1 MFLYKLPENLGNE
14 IYEYEKLIN
23 DYLNGRIDKQKFRSY
38 RVLMGVYEE
47 RKDETYMVRVRL
59 PGGNIL
65 LNQFEELVKIAEEF
79 TNRPLHITTRQELQI
94 HDILLADTA
103 IIMKKLLKIGLAT
116 RGGGGNTIRN
126 ITGSYDS
133 GFSKEEIFDITPYV
147 IALTERMISEADS
160 WNLPRKFKIA
170 FSNSQNDTG
179 LATVNDLGFIAN
191 INDKGEKG
199 FTVYIAGGMGADSNI
214 GIKLFDFISD
224 KEVYDIAKTTKILFD
239 RYGNRKNKHKARL
252 RFVLYKYGE
261 EEFKKKF
268 FEIYKEVKKQNYK
281 ELRIENF
288 EIENKG
294 FIEIQ
299 IFLGDLYFDDAR
311 KIIQIAKKYSNKSIK
326 FTPRQNLLLYNVP
339 EDKIETLKEELRKE
353 NFLPKKN
360 IFIYNAI
367 SCVGADTCRL
377 GICFSK
383 NLLKAIKGKI
393 ESRNVE
399 YKNLDKLKIN
409 ISGCPNNC
417 GQHLLA
423 DLGFYGKA
431 KKVNGHYAPFY
442 YIVIGGKVEKNKMR
456 FAEKLG
462 EIPSKNV
469 PDFVCEYLD
478 YLNLEI
484 TKNGYYD
491 LLFNKKDKL
500 LRIIEKYKDIQ
511 NYDDNK
517 DFFYDWGSKE
527 KFSILEKI
535 EGECSAGLFDLIDYD
550 FNKAKESIKNKNL
563 KQAIEYISRALLIT
577 KGVDAKTEIESV
589 VLFKIYFVGKHIEN
603 KYEEVLNKYI
613 EGGHE
618 FTENEIL
625 DFYNAVRGLYQN
637 MDNSLRFPEIEDK
650 KLDESKAII
659 NNKQVLTEDL
669 RGVPCPLNFVKAKLI
684 LETINKGEIL
694 EIYLDD
700 GEPIENVPAS
710 LKTEGHKILSQKK
723 FENYWQVII
732 EKGD

>member
-14 IYEYEKLIN
+14 IDEYEKLIN
-23 DYLNGRIDKQKFRSY
+23 DYLNRRIDKQEFRSY
-38 RVLMGVYEE
+38 RVPMGVYEQ

-94 HDILLADTA
+94 HNILLADTP
-103 IIMKKLLKIGLAT
+103 IIMNKLLKIGLAT

-147 IALTERMISEADS
+147 IALTERMISEPDS

-170 FSNSQNDTG
+170 FSNSRNDTG

-191 INDKGEKG
+191 INDKGERG

-224 KEVYDIAKTTKILFD
+224 REVYDIAKTSKILFD

-311 KIIQIAKKYSNKSIK
+311 KIIQIAKRYSNKSIK
-326 FTPRQNLLLYNVP
+326 FTPRQNLLLYNIP
-339 EDKIETLKEELRKE
+339 EDKIENLKEELRKE
-353 NFLPKKN
+353 NLLPKKN

-367 SCVGADTCRL
+367 SCAGADTCKL
-377 GICFSK
+377 GICLSK
-383 NLLKAIKGKI
+383 NLLKAIKDKI

-442 YIVIGGKVEKNKMR
+442 YIVVGGKIERDKTR

-517 DFFYDWGSKE
+517 NFFYDWGSE
-527 KFSILEKI
+527 EEFSILEKI

-550 FNKAKESIKNKNL
+550 FNKAEESIKNKNL
-563 KQAIEYISRALLIT
+563 KEAIECIARALLIT
-577 KGVDAKTEIESV
+577 KGIDAKTEKESV
-589 VLFKIYFVGKHIEN
+589 VLFKTYFVGKHIEK

-613 EGGHE
+613 EGGYE
-618 FTENEIL
+618 FSGNEVL
-625 DFYNAVRGLYQN
+625 DFYNVVRGLYQN

-650 KLDESKAII
+650 ELDKCKTII
-659 NNKQVLTEDL
+659 NSNQVLTKDL

-710 LKTEGHKILSQKK
+710 LKNEGHKILSQNK